1 MIQMEKMIM
10 EGKLA
15 SELMDCLA
23 CLYLSAYGDGTID
36 TYYELTEKAQEYAR
50 AKFIELAD
58 EFESAT
64 GKQWD
69 VTPYEEEDPFVD
81 YEPDDIDYD
90 CGYDPYMGCFTDDC

>member
-1 MIQMEKMIM
+1 MEKMIM

-15 SELMDCLA
+15 SDLMNCLA
-23 CLYLSAYGDGTID
+23 CLYFSAFGDGTID
-36 TYYELTEKAQEYAR
+36 TYYELAEKAQEFAR

-69 VTPYEEEDPFVD
+69 VTLYDEEDPF
-81 YEPDDIDYD
+81 DDSY
-90 CGYDPYMGCFTDDC
+90 DDC